1 MSRRTWPAAAGAI
14 AVAALLGGCGLGF
27 GDEMVGT
34 ASATGV
40 GAGPVV
46 PETATA
52 TDQGQEPAS
61 GGTSTATSNVGASGT
76 SGASGSTQPSS
87 GSQAAG
93 VTEIRDGVWD
103 VGDAGQVQ
111 FSVSQ
116 GQLQLMSST
125 PASGWQKAQPPV
137 QQPNAIEV
145 DFGQGLGT
153 TWTFRAQLSGSQ
165 LQITKQQTI
174 VKAADGSYPV
184 GAAGSVSFIGS
195 GSQLKLTNVS
205 PEGGWSVAQQQSSPT
220 SILVSLKQGA
230 GTAQFSAT
238 TSGTDVTVTTSQ
250 QLSGPV
256 PAK

>member
-1 MSRRTWPAAAGAI
+1 MSRRTWPAAASAI

-40 GAGPVV
+40 AAGPAV
-46 PETATA
+46 PERATA
-52 TDQGQEPAS
+52 TDQGQPPAS
-61 GGTSTATSNVGASGT
+61 GGTGNAPSTGGAP
-76 SGASGSTQPSS
+76 GSTQPSS
-87 GSQAAG
+87 GLQAAG

-111 FSVSQ
+111 FYVRQ

-145 DFGQGLGT
+145 DFSQGTGT

-165 LQITKQQTI
+165 LQITKQETI
-174 VKAADGSYPV
+174 AKAADGSYPV
-184 GAAGSVSFIGS
+184 GSAGSVSFIGS

-230 GTAQFSAT
+230 GTAQFNAT

-256 PAK
+256 PAT

>member
-1 MSRRTWPAAAGAI
+1 
-14 AVAALLGGCGLGF
+14 CGLGF

-40 GAGPVV
+40 AAGPAVPEAATGTGQGQGAGGG
-46 PETATA
+46 ATTGA
-52 TDQGQEPAS
+52 GNGSAA
-61 GGTSTATSNVGASGT
+61 STA
-76 SGASGSTQPSS
+76 GASGSTQPSS

-111 FSVSQ
+111 FSVRQ
-116 GQLQLMSST
+116 GQLRLMSST

-145 DFGQGLGT
+145 DFTQGTDT

-165 LQITKQQTI
+165 LQITKQLTI
-174 VKAADGSYPV
+174 LKAADGSYPV
-184 GAAGSVSFIGS
+184 GGAGSVSFIGS

-205 PEGGWSVAQQQSSPT
+205 PEAGWSVAQQQSSPT
-220 SILVSLKQGA
+220 SIVVSFKQGA
-230 GTAQFSAT
+230 GTAQFTAT

-256 PAK
+256 PAT